1 MNTKRVVIVPYLLGS
16 HSAKLLQSALKQH
29 LTVPILRV
37 PKVSTK
43 YQPRWTDYVI
53 NWGCSQEWPWIN
65 LNEKNAHQDAVNKLR
80 FFEQVTAHN
89 QVFPNCHVNI
99 PEWTTDWEIANTW
112 FGNKWDFVEEN
123 EHKSPLVV
131 CRRILNGHSGK
142 GITIYDAAG
151 SGIGE
156 ITPDFKTYPLYVQ
169 YKKKRHEYRV
179 HFFKDSGAYVVIDVT
194 QKKKRIG
201 FENANTKIRNHHNGW
216 VYARTDIFKPED
228 LHRQALNAACAS
240 RLDFG
245 AVDLIWNEKENKCYT
260 LEVNSAPGI
269 EGTSLQKYTN
279 AFVKEIKSA

>member
-16 HSAKLLQSALKQH
+16 HSAKLLQSALKQQ

-37 PKVSTK
+37 PKTSVR

-65 LNEKNAHQDAVNKLR
+65 LNEKNAHQDAVNKLY
-80 FFEQVTAHN
+80 FFQHIAAHN
-89 QVFPNCHVNI
+89 QMFPNSYVNI
-99 PEWTTDWEIANTW
+99 PEWTTDHAVANAW
-112 FGNKWDFVEEN
+112 DKPFFGRK
-123 EHKSPLVV
+123 
-131 CRRILNGHSGK
+131 ILNGHSGA
-142 GITIYDAAG
+142 GIIEYDPEYPFGEGGNSPAKAG
-151 SGIGE
+151 
-156 ITPDFKTYPLYVQ
+156 DAPLYVQ

-179 HFFKDSGAYVVIDVT
+179 HFFKDGGAYVVIDVT

>member
-16 HSAKLLQSALKQH
+16 HSAKLLQSSLKQQ

-37 PKVSTK
+37 PKTSVR

-65 LNEKNAHQDAVNKLR
+65 LNEKNAYQDAVNKLH
-80 FFEQVTAHN
+80 FFEHITAHN

-99 PEWTTDWEIANTW
+99 PEWTTDANTAKAW
-112 FGNKWDFVEEN
+112 NKDFFAR
-123 EHKSPLVV
+123 K
-131 CRRILNGHSGK
+131 ILNGHSGA
-142 GITIYDAAG
+142 GIVDYNAGTLPAAA
-151 SGIGE
+151 
-156 ITPDFKTYPLYVQ
+156 PLYVQ

-216 VYARTDIFKPED
+216 VYARTDIFEPAD
-228 LHRQALNAACAS
+228 LRNQALNAACAS

>member
-1 MNTKRVVIVPYLLGS
+1 MNIKRVVIVPYLLGS
-16 HSAKLLQSALKQH
+16 HSAKLLQSALKQQ

-37 PKVSTK
+37 PKTSTR

-65 LNEKNAHQDAVNKLR
+65 INEKNAHQDTVNKLH

-99 PEWTTDWEIANTW
+99 PEWTTDWNVAYGW
-112 FGNKWDFVEEN
+112 FNNN
-123 EHKSPLVV
+123 ELVV
-131 CRRILNGHSGK
+131 GRLTLTGHSGT
-142 GITIYDAAG
+142 GICLYHADDIQGDAQMDEPHAC
-151 SGIGE
+151 
-156 ITPDFKTYPLYVQ
+156 KLYVK

-216 VYARTDIFKPED
+216 VYARTDIFEPED
-228 LHRQALNAACAS
+228 LRHQALNAAFAS

-279 AFVKEIKSA
+279 AFVKEIKNA